1 MSRPGGAL
9 NAQAVAVKLVVSLKR
24 FDKEKVEG
32 KPDGAAPV
40 GVAAEHIAG
49 GLAGFIGDHVRV
61 ASLFKREGLLLV
73 GLGQG
78 AHAVGREKLVFIQDI
93 SQKPDQTFL
102 RRNGQEAHVGAVAVR
117 GTPFHIGHTWE
128 DRHASCGPRTT
139 ACARENRGGD
149 Q

>member
-1 MSRPGGAL
+1 M
-9 NAQAVAVKLVVSLKR
+9 
-24 FDKEKVEG
+24 
-32 KPDGAAPV
+32 
-40 GVAAEHIAG
+40 
-49 GLAGFIGDHVRV
+49 RV

-117 GTPFHIGHTWE
+117 GTPFHIGHVRGKIATRLVVQE
-128 DRHASCGPRTT
+128 PLHARAKTGE
-139 ACARENRGGD
+139 AINNRFVQYVNGKQGYESD
-149 Q
+149 H